1 MIYQS
6 GFGRSRL
13 PEANC
18 LLLKKG
24 CRQAFLVQG
33 GSQRQKTD
41 NIYWS
46 SSEFYN
52 NPANNALYV
61 NVNNGNVNN
70 NNKNNRNSYVRPVL
84 AFSIK
89 TLR

>member
-18 LLLKKG
+18 LIIEKG
-24 CRQAFLVQG
+24 LSAGFPRAGRLAKT
-33 GSQRQKTD
+33 KTD

>member
-1 MIYQS
+1 MT
-6 GFGRSRL
+6 
-13 PEANC
+13 
-18 LLLKKG
+18 
-24 CRQAFLVQG
+24 
-33 GSQRQKTD
+33 KTD

>member
-33 GSQRQKTD
+33 GSQRQ
-41 NIYWS
+41 NRQHLLVP
-46 SSEFYN
+46 SEFYN